1 MCAIIC
7 MDCCH
12 LPVVI
17 SQIVVTSQLGNCLL
31 ILFSSC
37 KKLGGKGVKQG
48 EAEGFDLQA
57 RDCV

>member
-1 MCAIIC
+1 

-17 SQIVVTSQLGNCLL
+17 SQIVVTSQLGHCLL

-48 EAEGFDLQA
+48 EAEGFDFQA